1 MTDFTAF
8 SSHQPAIPPEADTG
22 GPGYGD
28 TDGLET
34 AATAS
39 VLFSVRRLRLARES
53 RSLTR
58 AAVASKAGVTSAA
71 ISQFEKGDARPA
83 PQTLLRIAQ
92 TLEFPV
98 QFFAVGTAPSSR
110 DPRSGNGPGDTG
122 YFRSLRSISVTDRR
136 RALALAQLIRD
147 LADRLGKSVLLPP
160 QDIPRLPIPADAGPA
175 ALETCAA
182 HTRAAWN
189 IPRGPIPDMVSALER
204 HGIVCARYHA
214 GTHAVD
220 AFSVPF
226 PERPVVVLGDDKA
239 KRDRERFSAAHEL
252 GHLVMHEPEH
262 AGTKGIENQANR
274 FAAAFLMPADD
285 IRSALPPAPAWN
297 ELLILKS
304 RWGVS
309 IGALLMRARTLRV
322 MPEHTYVQA
331 IRYMSTRGWRTSEPG
346 DLGAGEAP
354 QLLALAAAVTSQ
366 SGVSI
371 GTLSTDTGWPEP
383 IIRDLLAASSDPRP
397 KLRL

>member
-1 MTDFTAF
+1 MTDFAAF
-8 SSHQPAIPPEADTG
+8 SGQRSASRPEPAGSHPAPAAPC
-22 GPGYGD
+22 
-28 TDGLET
+28 LE
-34 AATAS
+34 AATTAS
-39 VLFSVRRLRLARES
+39 ALFSARRLRLARES

-58 AAVASKAGVTSAA
+58 AAVASEAALTSAA
-71 ISQFEKGDARPA
+71 VSQFEKGDARPA
-83 PQTLLRIAQ
+83 PQTLLRLARA
-92 TLEFPV
+92 LKFPV

-110 DPRSGNGPGDTG
+110 DPHSDGSGDHG
-122 YFRSLRSISVTDRR
+122 YFRSLRSTSVTERR

-147 LADRLGKSVLLPP
+147 LADRLGESVRLPP
-160 QDIPRLPIPADAGPA
+160 ADIPRHPIPVDAGQADPQA
-175 ALETCAA
+175 CAA
-182 HTRAAWN
+182 YVRAEWN
-189 IPRGPIPDMVSALER
+189 ITRGPIPDVVSTLER

-226 PERPVVVLGDDKA
+226 PERPVTVLGDDKA

-262 AGTKGIENQANR
+262 AGSKLVEDQANQ

-285 IRSALPPAPAWN
+285 IRSELPATAAWN
-297 ELLILKS
+297 ELLMLKR

-309 IGALLMRARTLRV
+309 IGALLMRSRRLGI
-322 MPEHTYVQA
+322 MPENTYIQA
-331 IRYMSTRGWRTSEPG
+331 VRYMSMRGWRTSEPG

-354 QLLALAAAVTSQ
+354 QLLALAAATAAR

-371 GTLSTDTGWPEP
+371 STLSGETGWPEP
-383 IIRDLLAASSDPRP
+383 VIGEVLAASSDPRP
-397 KLRL
+397 RLSF